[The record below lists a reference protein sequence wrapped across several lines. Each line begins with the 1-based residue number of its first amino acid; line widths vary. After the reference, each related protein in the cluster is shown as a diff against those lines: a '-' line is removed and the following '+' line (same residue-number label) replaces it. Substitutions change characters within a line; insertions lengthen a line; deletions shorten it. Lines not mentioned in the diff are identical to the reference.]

1 MLEKMLSE
9 VVLEDEQVLIE
20 SIEGLHLVLLL
31 DDFLPHAH
39 ELPALE
45 LLEEGKVLDVIVRV
59 TLDEPL
65 AQRHERN
72 GSQLLVEGQTLARD
86 RVVVV
91 TFVLVGDWLQVVRI
105 TLVVAL
111 EVSEDGLLLA
121 SGVEKQLNVLVQ
133 LTPLLGLLRLLVVL
147 VAEVVDHVGRLSV
160 GLGLRATS
168 GCGLESA
175 TFAQIAC

>member
-1 MLEKMLSE
+1 MS
-9 VVLEDEQVLIE
+9 
-20 SIEGLHLVLLL
+20 LL
-31 DDFLPHAH
+31 DTLLPHAH
-39 ELPALE
+39 EFPRLE
-45 LLEEGKVLDVIVRV
+45 LLEEGEVLDVVVRV

-111 EVSEDGLLLA
+111 EVSEDGLFLA
-121 SGVEKQLNVLVQ
+121 SGVEKQLNVLV
-133 LTPLLGLLRLLVVL
+133 
-147 VAEVVDHVGRLSV
+147 
-160 GLGLRATS
+160 
-168 GCGLESA
+168 
-175 TFAQIAC
+175 